1 MSQPCFRSDGDDGWG
16 KRWGAQEQ
24 YKMDGTPAGMGNAS
38 TLEYEAGLYL
48 FNTIRKPTFWKKYAW
63 KPSSTL
69 MLPTRLYGAFNVWD
83 LDGPNAKVF
92 TKTGDTTFELEITF
106 DEAGSSD
113 FTVCLSRK
121 WYDDEWGKRWGA
133 ETQFKFDG
141 PPAGFGQATEINYE
155 TGTYKFIYNSETH
168 ETTYHKI
175 A

>member
-1 MSQPCFRSDGDDGWG
+1 MLSIRWYDDGWG

-48 FNTIRKPTFWKKYAW
+48 FKYNPETHVLEAVRLEAGVIDTYVT
-63 KPSSTL
+63 P
-69 MLPTRLYGAFNVWD
+69 RLYGAFNVWD

-141 PPAGFGQATEINYE
+141 TPAGFGQATEINYE

-168 ETTYHKI
+168 ETTYQKI